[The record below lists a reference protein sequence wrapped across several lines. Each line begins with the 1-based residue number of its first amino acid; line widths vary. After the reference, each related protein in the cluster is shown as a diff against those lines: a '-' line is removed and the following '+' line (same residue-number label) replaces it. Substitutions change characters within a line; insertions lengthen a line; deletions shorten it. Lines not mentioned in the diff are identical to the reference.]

1 MNGPSISIHTDDD
14 DDIME
19 LRSSDFSRPSFQI
32 PGRSMGIPGMG
43 TDALINRRKVS
54 SDVISLASSDVSGS
68 GSGSGS
74 DSGSDS
80 SDASFETDSS
90 RGGNNPRDGPLRA
103 DAQGMFGG
111 RPNVAQ
117 SMGVTMGSDGGP
129 SDYLA
134 NRLIAERARA
144 ESELNEKKE
153 IMYQMDRLES
163 KGYRLPRKFS
173 LQSDLEEM
181 RVEFNR
187 VVREKEVD
195 ASIRFQRKTLMA
207 LVTGI
212 EFLNTRFDPFD
223 VKLDGWSEQVHE
235 NVTDYDDIFEELHEK
250 YKSSGKKMAP
260 ELRLLMSVSGSA
272 FMFHLTNSM
281 FKQQPLPGVEQVLRS
296 NPELMRQFQAAAAT
310 QMGNLQQATSM
321 GSGAGQQQQQ
331 QQPSQQQYQQQQYQ
345 QQQYQQQQQQAPQ
358 PANQGMGGMFGM
370 IGNLFGAMNNPQP
383 TNLARAPAMQA
394 PPQQATA
401 PQQYRPATR
410 ENVETIIQD
419 IHREVRSRPPSSS
432 PQIETLSM
440 SDEEITSIIEDTAD
454 MVGLYGDR
462 PKKGRKVNTKR
473 TLDL

>member
-1 MNGPSISIHTDDD
+1 
-14 DDIME
+14 
-19 LRSSDFSRPSFQI
+19 
-32 PGRSMGIPGMG
+32 
-43 TDALINRRKVS
+43 
-54 SDVISLASSDVSGS
+54 
-68 GSGSGS
+68 
-74 DSGSDS
+74 
-80 SDASFETDSS
+80 
-90 RGGNNPRDGPLRA
+90 
-103 DAQGMFGG
+103 
-111 RPNVAQ
+111 
-117 SMGVTMGSDGGP
+117 
-129 SDYLA
+129 
-134 NRLIAERARA
+134 
-144 ESELNEKKE
+144 
-153 IMYQMDRLES
+153 
-163 KGYRLPRKFS
+163 
-173 LQSDLEEM
+173 
-181 RVEFNR
+181 
-187 VVREKEVD
+187 
-195 ASIRFQRKTLMA
+195 
-207 LVTGI
+207 
-212 EFLNTRFDPFD
+212 
-223 VKLDGWSEQVHE
+223 
-235 NVTDYDDIFEELHEK
+235 
-250 YKSSGKKMAP
+250 
-260 ELRLLMSVSGSA
+260 
-272 FMFHLTNSM
+272 MFHLTNSM

-321 GSGAGQQQQQ
+321 GSGAGQQQQQQ

-394 PPQQATA
+394 PPQQAKA